1 MRELITFPKMTDDK
15 PLKLMSS
22 KQVKE
27 YLGISK
33 STLNRWVN
41 EENVIPKIKIRNKL
55 YLKKDDIESLLIYTD

>member
-27 YLGISK
+27 YLGISR
-33 STLNRWVN
+33 STLHRWVN
-41 EENVIPKIKIRNKL
+41 VESVIPKIKIRNKV
-55 YLKKDDIESLLIYTD
+55 YFKRDDINELLKYSE

>member
-27 YLGISK
+27 YLGISR
-33 STLNRWVN
+33 STLHRWVN
-41 EENVIPKIKIRNKL
+41 EENVLPKIKIRNKV
-55 YLKKDDIESLLIYTD
+55 YFKRDDINELLKYSE